1 MSTISIGLSKL
12 KMKGIVCCVRGLFI
26 RLFYQIPPPPP
37 IKILNN
43 RKYSTL
49 KTVCFFKMG
58 IGILSFAALKGGRD
72 DPCFLHIL
80 TLKTV
85 YDMNYR
91 V

>member
-1 MSTISIGLSKL
+1 MLCARPFYKVILSNT
-12 KMKGIVCCVRGLFI
+12 
-26 RLFYQIPPPPP
+26 PPPP

>member
-1 MSTISIGLSKL
+1 M
-12 KMKGIVCCVRGLFI
+12 
-26 RLFYQIPPPPP
+26 
-37 IKILNN
+37 
-43 RKYSTL
+43 
-49 KTVCFFKMG
+49 FFKMG

-91 V
+91 I

>member
-1 MSTISIGLSKL
+1 MLCARPFYKVILSN
-12 KMKGIVCCVRGLFI
+12 
-26 RLFYQIPPPPP
+26 PPPPNKD
-37 IKILNN
+37 IEQYKILYAKN
-43 RKYSTL
+43 
-49 KTVCFFKMG
+49 CMFFKMG